1 MNAASTIISPG
12 ARMDG
17 EISFLQ
23 SWGGWIVA
31 VVLGFFGLVPKLR
44 KAQLDE
50 NGQAI
55 LAWQQL
61 CSQLSDDNAK
71 LRTDNAQLREDNRA
85 FRERIATLENDGRER
100 DREIRDLRKQ
110 VDGLQRDL
118 AQHSQSTAVLMDK
131 GRER

>member
-1 MNAASTIISPG
+1 MNATSTIISPG
-12 ARMDG
+12 ARMNG
-17 EISFLQ
+17 EIGFLQ

-61 CSQLSDDNAK
+61 CSRLTDDNAK
-71 LRTDNAQLREDNRA
+71 LREDNAQLREDNKA
-85 FRERIATLENDGRER
+85 LR
-100 DREIRDLRKQ
+100 DRVAGMEAEMRDLRKQ